1 MAIHGDSLLT
11 RRAFYR
17 LTAGFAAG
25 ILLPADYAK
34 AAATGAPE
42 RRQMPGVVRWRI
54 GDIEVTAISDGYV
67 EVPLNV
73 VPKADPEEVRRL
85 QDAAFLSMP
94 SGALDIAVNTYL
106 IRTGDKLTLIDTG
119 CGQRFG
125 ATAGK
130 LLDNLAAVG
139 VTPDAIDTLLLTHLH
154 SDHVLGLTS
163 PDGAAVFK
171 NAEFVVHANELD
183 FWQDDGH
190 LSRASDYFKR
200 FFQDAREAVAPYAK
214 KIRRISGNG
223 EEVVPGVTAVLL
235 PGHTPGMTGYRI
247 GSGPDQL
254 FIWADI
260 VHVPHLQFAHPEWGM
275 SFDTDMDQAA
285 ATRRRTFDWVS
296 TDRIL
301 VTGMHLGFPGFG
313 HVARTGSTYSF
324 VPAPWR
330 FNP

>member
-1 MAIHGDSLLT
+1 MAIHGDPLLT
-11 RRAFYR
+11 RRGFHQ

-25 ILLPADYAK
+25 ILLRADYAK
-34 AAATGAPE
+34 ATATRAPE
-42 RRQMPGVVRWRI
+42 RRQVPGVIRWCI

-67 EVPLNV
+67 EFPLDI
-73 VPKADPEEVRRL
+73 VPKADPEEAKRL
-85 QDAAFLSMP
+85 QNAAFLSMP

-139 VTPDAIDTLLLTHLH
+139 VTPDTIDTLLLTHLH
-154 SDHVLGLTS
+154 PDHVLGLTS

-190 LSRASDYFKR
+190 LSRAPDYLKG

-214 KIRRISGNG
+214 KIRRISGDA
-223 EEVVPGVTAVLL
+223 EEVVPGVTAVPL
-235 PGHTPGMTGYRI
+235 PGHTPGMTGYHI

-254 FIWADI
+254 FVWADI

-275 SFDTDMDQAA
+275 SFDTDMDQAI

-296 TDRIL
+296 SDRIL

-313 HVARTGSTYSF
+313 HVAATGFLYSF
-324 VPAPWR
+324 VPATWR